1 MKIITI
7 SREYAAGGHSVGAR
21 AAEALGL
28 ELYDEDIITRAAVA
42 SGLDRDTVSRTE
54 EVITRLDS
62 FIRSINPV
70 TYEQKDII
78 FSAEKD
84 AILNFASQGPCVI
97 LGRCADAILRDAG
110 YETLNVFL
118 YSDYA
123 HRAAR
128 AADLLHNSDASF
140 IKKTI
145 KTIDAS
151 RHAYFNYYTDKEW
164 GSPEN
169 YDLMLNTGILGYELC
184 VRLICEAAQ
193 N

>member
-1 MKIITI
+1 MKIITL
-7 SREYAAGGHSVGAR
+7 SREYAAGGHSVGR
-21 AAEALGL
+21 KVAETLGV
-28 ELYDEDIITRAAVA
+28 ELYDKDIIKEAALS
-42 SGLDRDTVSRTE
+42 SGLDTETVIKAE
-54 EVITRLDS
+54 ESMTRLDN

-84 AILNFASQGPCVI
+84 AILNFAKLGPCVI

-123 HRAAR
+123 HRSAR
-128 AADLLHNSDASF
+128 AADMLHSSDPAY
-140 IKKTI
+140 IRKTI
-145 KTIDAS
+145 KSIDAN

-164 GSPEN
+164 GSPSN
-169 YDLMLNTGILGYELC
+169 YDLMLNTGTLGYDLC
-184 VRLICEAAQ
+184 VKLICEAAKK
-193 N
+193 